1 MKVLKFGGT
10 SVANAKSLINVID
23 IITQSKDQVVV
34 VVSALGG
41 ITNLL
46 VEMSERASMRQNNY
60 KEHFETLE
68 NRHLNPIEYFIPLT
82 HQSEIISFLKSQL
95 NDLEEVVESLFTLN

>member
-23 IITQSKDQVVV
+23 IITQSKDKVVV

-46 VEMSERASMRQNNY
+46 VEMSERASMGQNNY
-60 KEHFETLE
+60 KAHLETLE
-68 NRHLNPIEYFIPLT
+68 NRHLNPIE
-82 HQSEIISFLKSQL
+82 
-95 NDLEEVVESLFTLN
+95 